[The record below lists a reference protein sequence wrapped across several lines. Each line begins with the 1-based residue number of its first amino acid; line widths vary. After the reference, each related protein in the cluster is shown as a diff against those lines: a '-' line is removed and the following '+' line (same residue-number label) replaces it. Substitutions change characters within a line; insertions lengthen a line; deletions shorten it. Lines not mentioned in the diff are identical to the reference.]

1 MIYLISSFTSYLN
14 IKIRNCN
21 SLIIY
26 QGDPGV
32 LLLSVA
38 VHSEDP
44 VLYFAPLLLDCRPH
58 QHLLARADVPELH
71 DAVLDVDVPVHGGAV
86 VDVGLPGV
94 GQVPG
99 GRHQPLTPDQTRT
112 ICDRN
117 KKISDGARIFYFAYY
132 CLPVDVVFPEG
143 LVDPLRE
150 VHVAPDDVA
159 GVCRGLD
166 VEEGLDTTLCVVHT

>member
-44 VLYFAPLLLDCRPH
+44 VLYFAPFLLDGRPH
-58 QHLLARADVPELH
+58 QDLLARADVPELH

-94 GQVPG
+94 CQVPG

-117 KKISDGARIFYFAYY
+117 K
-132 CLPVDVVFPEG
+132 
-143 LVDPLRE
+143 
-150 VHVAPDDVA
+150 
-159 GVCRGLD
+159 
-166 VEEGLDTTLCVVHT
+166 